1 MIEYLLTR
9 GYRSLE
15 LAWMIEDNRDM
26 LKLAASFDARPK
38 KLYRVLRLPLD

>member
-1 MIEYLLTR
+1 
-9 GYRSLE
+9 
-15 LAWMIEDNRDM
+15 MIEDNRDM